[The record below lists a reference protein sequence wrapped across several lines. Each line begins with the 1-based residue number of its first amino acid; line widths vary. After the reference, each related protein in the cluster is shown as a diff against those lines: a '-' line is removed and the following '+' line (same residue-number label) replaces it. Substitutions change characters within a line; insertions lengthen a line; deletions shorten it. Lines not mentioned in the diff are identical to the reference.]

1 MFTHFLISFKSTK
14 FILYLMGMNKILILV
29 SIFFWGCFGSYSQN
43 TRAGYSFEI
52 KGSVKGQENREPIS
66 GVIVTTTSGGYTV
79 TNGLGEF
86 KIKAIIGDDIRF
98 ESAEFQMVSHQIMSD
113 EDVDVL
119 VQNYSQDNSRNNR
132 SASKSA
138 SWSKSYIDSAN
149 YFKKTNIDKSID
161 FVTKAIAEIG
171 PRGNK
176 TALAQAYTTLGE
188 IYQYYKQFDLA
199 IDAYKDALTTE
210 KSTKTELLLGK
221 SYLLNNEF
229 ANAETL
235 FSTILRKK
243 GISVAEKAQV
253 LEGLGDAYKGL
264 GNTKK
269 AIENYDK
276 GLIVA
281 KTNAIASKVTDF
293 NSKIGD
299 AYLADDKVE
308 KAEVYYGNSL
318 ELSKQQTTQRAVQ
331 EKEKVADFYNSQ
343 NQFEKE
349 IVLRKKSL
357 EELSKAK
364 QPVKRVAK
372 NESSV
377 GISDSISSQRIKYS
391 IGNAYLSQQKYDEA
405 IPFFEESIQEA
416 SDDDDLIVQ
425 KDATRKLS
433 EVFEYKGDF
442 SKAYETYQKY
452 VALVDTLY
460 IRKEQE
466 ISRAARFNREITT
479 KQNRISGL
487 EKEREL
493 YQSKFDLALTSE
505 QLVERQ
511 KWLIYSLIFGIL
523 LLGLTTYF
531 FYRSNKQQ
539 KLANNL
545 LALKSLRSQMNPHF
559 IFNALNSVN
568 NYIAKSDER
577 SANRYLSEFS
587 TLMRAVLENSEEDFI
602 PLSKEI
608 ELIELYTKLEHSRFA
623 DKFDYNISIAENI
636 DIAAFEIPPM
646 LLQPYIENA
655 IWHGLRY
662 KEEKGFLTIDLKSK
676 TKDAIEIS
684 IIDNGVGRKK
694 SAELKTTH
702 QKKQKSKG
710 MGNIKKRIDIL
721 NDMYKDKVD
730 VFITDYQEDGTGTKV
745 IFILKKD
752 R

>member
-1 MFTHFLISFKSTK
+1 
-14 FILYLMGMNKILILV
+14 
-29 SIFFWGCFGSYSQN
+29 
-43 TRAGYSFEI
+43 
-52 KGSVKGQENREPIS
+52 
-66 GVIVTTTSGGYTV
+66 
-79 TNGLGEF
+79 
-86 KIKAIIGDDIRF
+86 
-98 ESAEFQMVSHQIMSD
+98 
-113 EDVDVL
+113 
-119 VQNYSQDNSRNNR
+119 
-132 SASKSA
+132 
-138 SWSKSYIDSAN
+138 
-149 YFKKTNIDKSID
+149 KKTNIDKSID
-161 FVTKAIAEIG
+161 FVTKAISEIG
-171 PRGNK
+171 ARGNK
-176 TALAQAYTTLGE
+176 TALANAYTTLGE
-188 IYQYYKQFDLA
+188 IYQYYKQYDLA
-199 IDAYKDALTTE
+199 INAFKDALSSE
-210 KSTKTELLLGK
+210 KSTKTELLLAK
-221 SYLLNNEF
+221 NYLLYKDYT
-229 ANAETL
+229 NAETIY
-235 FSTILRKK
+235 STVLRKK
-243 GISVAEKAQV
+243 GVSALEKTQIY
-253 LEGLGDAYKGL
+253 EGLGDAYKGL
-264 GNTKK
+264 NNSAK
-269 AIENYDK
+269 AIENYKK
-276 GLIVA
+276 GLSIA
-281 KTNAIASKVTDF
+281 KTNANASKVTDF

-299 AYLADDKVE
+299 ALVADDNIE

-318 ELSKQQTTQRAVQ
+318 ELSKQQTPQRAVQ
-331 EKEKVADFYNSQ
+331 EKEKVADFYNQQ
-343 NQFEKE
+343 NQFDKE
-349 IVLRKKSL
+349 VVLRKKSL
-357 EELSKAK
+357 EDLKELK
-364 QPVKRVAK
+364 QPVARVAK
-372 NESSV
+372 SSNV
-377 GISDSISSQRIKYS
+377 TVTSDSISSQRIKYK
-391 IGNAYLSQQKYDEA
+391 IGNAYLAQQKYDEA
-405 IPFFEESIQEA
+405 IPFLQESIQEA
-416 SDDDDLIVQ
+416 NDDNDLIVE

-433 EVFEYKGDF
+433 EVFEYQGDF

-466 ISRAARFNREITT
+466 ISRATRFNREITT

-511 KWLIYSLIFGIL
+511 KWLIYSLVFGML

-568 NYIAKSDER
+568 NFIAKSDER

-623 DKFDYNISIAENI
+623 DKFDYQITVEENI
-636 DIAAFEIPPM
+636 DVAAFDIPPM

-662 KEEKGFLTIDLKSK
+662 KEQKGFLKINLKSK
-676 TKDAIEIS
+676 NKDAIEIS
-684 IIDNGVGRKK
+684 IIDNGVGRQK

-730 VFITDYQEDGTGTKV
+730 VFIDDYESDGTGTKV
-745 IFILKKD
+745 IFTLKKD
-752 R
+752 S

>member
-1 MFTHFLISFKSTK
+1 MSF
-14 FILYLMGMNKILILV
+14 
-29 SIFFWGCFGSYSQN
+29 SQN
-43 TRAGYSFEI
+43 RQANYSYEI
-52 KGSVKGQENREPIS
+52 KGTVKGKEKREAIS

-86 KIKAIIGDDIRF
+86 KIRAIVGDEIRF
-98 ESAEFQMVSHQIMSD
+98 ESLEFETVSHRIQSD

-119 VQNYSQDNSRNNR
+119 VQDYVQDANRNTR

-138 SWSKSYIDSAN
+138 LLSKTYIDSAN

-161 FVTKAIAEIG
+161 FVTKAISEIG
-171 PRGNK
+171 ARGNK
-176 TALAQAYTTLGE
+176 TALANAYTTLGE
-188 IYQYYKQFDLA
+188 IYQYYKQYDLA
-199 IDAYKDALTTE
+199 INAFKDALSSE
-210 KSTKTELLLGK
+210 KSTKTELFLAK
-221 SYLLNNEF
+221 NYLLYKDYT
-229 ANAETL
+229 NAETIY
-235 FSTILRKK
+235 STILRKK
-243 GISVAEKAQV
+243 GVSAFEKTQIY
-253 LEGLGDAYKGL
+253 EGLGDAFKGL
-264 GNTKK
+264 NNSTK
-269 AIENYDK
+269 AIENYKK
-276 GLIVA
+276 GLSIA
-281 KTNAIASKVTDF
+281 KTNANASKVTDF

-299 AYLADDKVE
+299 ALVADDNIE
-308 KAEVYYGNSL
+308 KAEVYYENSL
-318 ELSKQQTTQRAVQ
+318 ALSKQQTPQRAVQ
-331 EKEKVADFYNSQ
+331 EKEKVADFYNQQ
-343 NQFEKE
+343 NQFDKE
-349 IVLRKKSL
+349 VVLRKKSL
-357 EELSKAK
+357 EDLKELK
-364 QPVKRVAK
+364 QPVARVAK
-372 NESSV
+372 NSNIAV
-377 GISDSISSQRIKYS
+377 TSDSISSQRIKYK
-391 IGNAYLSQQKYDEA
+391 IANAYLSQQRYDEA
-405 IPFFEESIQEA
+405 IPFLEESIKEA
-416 SDDDDLIVQ
+416 NADEDLIVE

-511 KWLIYSLIFGIL
+511 KWLIYSLVFGML

-568 NYIAKSDER
+568 NFIAKSDER

-623 DKFDYNISIAENI
+623 DKFDYQITVEENI
-636 DIAAFEIPPM
+636 DVAAFDIPPM

-662 KEEKGFLTIDLKSK
+662 KEQKGFLKINLKSK
-676 TKDAIEIS
+676 NKDAIEIS
-684 IIDNGVGRKK
+684 IIDNGVGRQK

-730 VFITDYQEDGTGTKV
+730 VFIDDYESDGTGTKV
-745 IFILKKD
+745 IFTLKKD
-752 R
+752 S